1 MKRSTLLFVATLI
14 IACTTANTAN
24 ACCLPYILN
33 PFAWFGFYGCG
44 YGYGAP
50 GYAGAGY
57 GYGHPGYGGYGY
69 GGYQPA
75 YRGGYTPQAP
85 IMNYPTAAPA
95 CNCTSVI
102 PQQPAL
108 TAVQVPVT
116 TYRAVTQYVP
126 QTTYQTQYRQAAIPA
141 YQNTTAAYAPSFG
154 GGVNYPVAGTYNIAP
169 APAAAAYAPT
179 TAPVM
184 SSPTVYG
191 NPTIYQATPNVATP
205 HPAGDVAGD
214 HEYPIQGMVAPVIPS
229 AQQNVV
235 PIRRVSYGVTPRSPV
250 RYGSVVR

>member
-1 MKRSTLLFVATLI
+1 MKRSTLLSIITLVI
-14 IACTTANTAN
+14 TCTTANAAH

-57 GYGHPGYGGYGY
+57 GYGYPGYGH

-75 YRGGYTPQAP
+75 YGGGYAPQRP
-85 IMNYPTAAPA
+85 IMNYPPAAPA

-126 QTTYQTQYRQAAIPA
+126 QTTYQTQYRQAPLPGYQNSTALYGPA
-141 YQNTTAAYAPSFG
+141 YG
-154 GGVNYPVAGTYNIAP
+154 GGVNYPVAGTYNVAP
-169 APAAAAYAPT
+169 APAAATYNPA
-179 TAPVM
+179 TAPVI
-184 SSPTVYG
+184 SPPAPYG
-191 NPTIYQATPNVATP
+191 SPTIYQATPNVATP

-214 HEYPIQGMVAPVIPS
+214 HEYPIQGMLTPVVPS
-229 AQQNVV
+229 AQQIAA
-235 PIRRVSYGVTPRSPV
+235 PIRRVSYGVTPRSPT
-250 RYGSVVR
+250 RYSNVVR